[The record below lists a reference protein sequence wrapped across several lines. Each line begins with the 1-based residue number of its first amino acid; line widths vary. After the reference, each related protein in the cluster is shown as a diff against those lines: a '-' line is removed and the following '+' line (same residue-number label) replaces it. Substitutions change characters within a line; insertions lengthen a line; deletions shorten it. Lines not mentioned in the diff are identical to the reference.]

1 MLVALWLVVTIQ
13 FGLVLWLGADK
24 FKRGGFGPKALST
37 GHNLHK
43 VYYKDSSYTSDR
55 GWAWRCTC
63 GVGALLNEY
72 GNPSEERALNAWKR
86 HQSLYSELALETG
99 ENPYKVLYEDK
110 AAELEKVKSTC
121 YCKDIH

>member
-24 FKRGGFGPKALST
+24 LKRGGSGPKALST
-37 GHNLHK
+37 SHDLHK
-43 VYYKDSSYTSDR
+43 VYYQRSDFMAER
-55 GWAWRCTC
+55 GWAWRCSC
-63 GVGALLNEY
+63 GVNALINSY
-72 GNPSEERALNAWKR
+72 SNTSEERALSAWKK
-86 HQSLYSELALETG
+86 HKALYTELALETG

-110 AAELEKVKSTC
+110 QAELEKVKAAC